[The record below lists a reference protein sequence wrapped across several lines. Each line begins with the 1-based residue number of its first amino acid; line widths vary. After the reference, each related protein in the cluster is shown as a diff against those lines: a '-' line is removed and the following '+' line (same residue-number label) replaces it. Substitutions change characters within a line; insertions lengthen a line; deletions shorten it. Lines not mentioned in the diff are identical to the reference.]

1 MLFCF
6 KFFIFHKSMGIN
18 FLIVIGAYLL
28 GSIPSAVWIGK
39 ATKGIDVREHGSK
52 NAGATNTMRVL
63 GVKTGIPVLLV
74 DVFKGF
80 AAVSLALL
88 SPVFE
93 SGTNAFV
100 NFQLALGAASVI
112 GHVFPVFAG
121 FRGGKGVA
129 TIVGILLAL
138 HWQATLVAIV
148 VFFICLFISK
158 YVSLSSLTMSL
169 SFPVSVIFIFKTDS
183 ITLKIFSIAVCVLL
197 FITHRKNISRLLHG
211 KESKATFLFKERE
224 KKS

>member
-1 MLFCF
+1 MD
-6 KFFIFHKSMGIN
+6 FIDL
-18 FLIVIGAYLL
+18 LIVAGAYLL

-39 ATKGIDVREHGSK
+39 ATKGVDVREHGSK
-52 NAGATNTMRVL
+52 NAGAANTMRVL
-63 GVKTGIPVLLV
+63 GVKIGIPVLLV

-80 AAVSLALL
+80 AAVALAFL
-88 SPVFE
+88 SSFE

-100 NFQLALGAASVI
+100 NFQLILGAASVL

-148 VFFICLFISK
+148 IFFISLFISK
-158 YVSLSSLTMSL
+158 YVSLSSLMMGL
-169 SFPVSVIFIFKTDS
+169 SFPISVIFIFNADS
-183 ITLKIFSIAVCVLL
+183 ISLKIFSAAVCILL
-197 FITHRKNISRLLHG
+197 FFTHRTNISRLLHG
-211 KESKATFLFKERE
+211 KENKATFLFKER
-224 KKS
+224 

>member
-1 MLFCF
+1 MD
-6 KFFIFHKSMGIN
+6 IIDI
-18 FLIVIGAYLL
+18 LIVAGAYLL

-39 ATKGIDVREHGSK
+39 ATKGVDVREHGSK
-52 NAGATNTMRVL
+52 NAGATNVMRVL
-63 GVKTGIPVLLV
+63 GVKTGVPVLLA

-80 AAVSLALL
+80 GAVKLALL

-93 SGTNAFV
+93 SGTNPFV
-100 NFQLALGAASVI
+100 VFQLALGAAAVV

-138 HWQATLVAIV
+138 HWQATLVAVAI
-148 VFFICLFISK
+148 FLISLFVSK
-158 YVSLSSLTMSL
+158 YVSLSSLLMGL

-183 ITLKIFSIAVCVLL
+183 ISMLVFSISVCILL
-197 FITHRKNISRLLHG
+197 FVTHRKNIARLLNG
-211 KESKATFLFKERE
+211 KEGKATFLFK
-224 KKS
+224 KQTSWTIS

>member
-1 MLFCF
+1 M
-6 KFFIFHKSMGIN
+6 
-18 FLIVIGAYLL
+18 VIDILTVAGAYLL

-39 ATKGIDVREHGSK
+39 AAKGIDVREHGSK

-63 GVKTGIPVLLV
+63 GVKTGVPVLLI

-80 AAVSLALL
+80 AAVKLALL
-88 SPVFE
+88 SPAFE
-93 SGTNAFV
+93 VGTNAFV
-100 NFQLALGAASVI
+100 NFQLALGAAAVT
-112 GHVFPVFAG
+112 GHVFPIFAG

-148 VFFICLFISK
+148 IFFITLFISK
-158 YVSLSSLTMSL
+158 YVSLSSLMMGLSL
-169 SFPVSVIFIFKTDS
+169 PISVIFIFKTDS
-183 ITLKIFSIAVCVLL
+183 ISLKIFSVAVCLLL

-211 KESKATFLFKERE
+211 NENKATFLFKGKRYQ
-224 KKS
+224 KHI